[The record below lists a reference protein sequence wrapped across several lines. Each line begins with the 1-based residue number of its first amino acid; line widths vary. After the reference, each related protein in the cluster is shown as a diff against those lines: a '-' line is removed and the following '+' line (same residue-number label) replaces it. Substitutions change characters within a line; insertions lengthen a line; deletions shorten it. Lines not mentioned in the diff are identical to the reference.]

1 VALQG
6 NGREKGGKRK
16 KGERGGGELPPLFN
30 QQQQQQQQQ
39 MGRTK
44 KQRNKARSL
53 ALPYERAS
61 QLPIPMEVVE
71 EEEENAGGAKAAVG
85 GRGQRGG
92 APIMVAR
99 SAGEGEGGGES
110 SAAER
115 REEGG
120 GAESK
125 GRMLQRHKLD
135 WKKVRQQ
142 IETLKRQRFN
152 FLLLLLLLSREPVLN
167 HTSVVRRAK
176 WKKKDLKQN
185 EERKRVTKTI
195 KELEDEMRQRHER
208 ELREWDLKHADSVRT
223 REDAEDKEMV
233 VPTDAGATTS

>member
-1 VALQG
+1 
-6 NGREKGGKRK
+6 
-16 KGERGGGELPPLFN
+16 
-30 QQQQQQQQQ
+30 
-39 MGRTK
+39 
-44 KQRNKARSL
+44 
-53 ALPYERAS
+53 
-61 QLPIPMEVVE
+61 VVE

-142 IETLKRQRFN
+142 IETLKRQR
-152 FLLLLLLLSREPVLN
+152 
-167 HTSVVRRAK
+167 AK